1 MSKGYLFF
9 ISDAVHAHRCASDA
23 HRYASAKIGAWPTLV
38 WMHNSG
44 LEVLTRLS
52 MWKPKTLPTFRVC
65 KFICDA
71 SGPNI
76 WLWLIP
82 YSSDGLQWPHAA
94 HPGQTK
100 SKKFFHNST
109 FKSPGAWMSLRKVI
123 LVKLQLS
130 LSVSIHFSLFLCHDG
145 SRVRVRHIN

>member
-1 MSKGYLFF
+1 MIQLARHFLYNS
-9 ISDAVHAHRCASDA
+9 ISCICPCEMVIKYRFSLNLAS
-23 HRYASAKIGAWPTLV
+23 INV

-52 MWKPKTLPTFRVC
+52 MWKPKSLPTFRVC

-100 SKKFFHNST
+100 SKKFFQNST